1 MTFNSYL
8 KKARLISS
16 KASFVVSALVLVFV
30 SMQFVF
36 APQMALAAQV
46 TSRSLTLG
54 SSAPS
59 TATTYT
65 FDFTTA
71 TTATF
76 QSFQAQI
83 CDTASGS
90 CSAPSGLT
98 TTSSTLD
105 STSLSGSWSVNNG
118 TAGSLRGSATGAS
131 STTSGSARQIVF
143 GAVTNPSATNT
154 TYYARITL
162 YSDNA
167 WSTPVDTGTVA
178 ASTAT
183 QITLS
188 GTMDESLVFCTGTS
202 ITGTNCGTVAGS
214 SVNFGTFSSTS
225 TSSGT
230 SVMAASTNGT
240 SGYAIT
246 VNGSTLT
253 CSCAGSPTIA
263 ALATQTAASTGTA
276 QFGANLRDNAT
287 PNIGSDPSGS
297 GSGTY
302 TANYGTADQYRFVT
316 GDSVASAGAAT
327 NANAFTVSY
336 IVNVPGSQA
345 AGSYSATM
353 TYIATATF

>member
-1 MTFNSYL
+1 MKIFN
-8 KKARLISS
+8 KKSLHALPALLIIFSVC
-16 KASFVVSALVLVFV
+16 SFALLPNSA
-30 SMQFVF
+30 Q
-36 APQMALAAQV
+36 ALQV
-46 TSRSLTLG
+46 TSRKLTLG

-59 TATTYT
+59 ASTTYT

-83 CDTASGS
+83 CDAASGT
-90 CSAPSGLT
+90 CNAPAGLT
-98 TTSSTLD
+98 TTSSTFD
-105 STSLSGSWSVNNG
+105 STSLSGTWSVSNG
-118 TAGSLRGSATGAS
+118 TAGSLRGSATGAA
-131 STTSGSARQIVF
+131 STTNGSARQVVF

-162 YSDNA
+162 FSDTGWA
-167 WSTPVDTGTVA
+167 TPVDTGTVA

-214 SVNFGTFSSTS
+214 SVSFGTFDTLNAK
-225 TSSGT
+225 TGT

-246 VNGSTLT
+246 VNGATLT
-253 CSCAGSPTIA
+253 CACAGSPTIA
-263 ALATQTAASTGTA
+263 ALGSQTASSPGTA

-287 PNIGSDPSGS
+287 PNVGTDPSGS

-302 TANYGTADQYRFVT
+302 TANYGTADSYRFVT
-316 GDSVASAGAAT
+316 GDSVASAGGST

-336 IVNVPGSQA
+336 LVNVPGSQA
-345 AGSYSATM
+345 PGAYTATM